1 MNYLKQIYASQ
12 QQGRLKDSLAKGFPP
27 FIATENNS
35 RAGVAN
41 DKMMYFDSAKP
52 GSQRGGSQESI
63 DSILGEEYKFNQKNE
78 FIKLNNHLNLQKQIE
93 SFEGEQHVNKI

>member
-35 RAGVAN
+35 RTSRVEN
-41 DKMMYFDSAKP
+41 QKMYWDSAKA
-52 GSQRGGSQESI
+52 GSQRDASQES
-63 DSILGEEYKFNQKNE
+63 DSYLGEYKFTQKNE

-93 SFEGEQHVNKI
+93 NFEDE